1 MPDPLPY
8 PGMPRWVK
16 VAGIIA
22 ALLILLVLVIILSAV
37 GGSHGP
43 GRHMSGS
50 DGGSAARH
58 FAGQPIRSNG
68 VRGQRQSE
76 RG

>member
-1 MPDPLPY
+1 MTDPLPY

-16 VAGIIA
+16 VGGIIA
-22 ALLILLVLVIILSAV
+22 ALVILLVLIIVLSGV
-37 GGSHGP
+37 GGPHGP

-50 DGGSAARH
+50 DGGRAARN
-58 FAGQPIRSNG
+58 FAGQPTPSHA
-68 VRGQRQSE
+68 VRGQRQPE